1 MSATDIT
8 DRPRN
13 AQPTDRVTSSTD
25 LALLRRA
32 LAHRSWCAEVGG
44 QPSNERLE
52 FLGDAVLG
60 WVVAEIAYRRHG
72 DLPEGKLTDLRK
84 SVVNAT
90 ALAEVAE
97 SIGLGEWLLL
107 GKGED
112 AAGGRQKPSILSDA
126 LEAVLGAV
134 YLDGGV
140 DAAKALVARLFSERL
155 EIAAGQ
161 LDRLDH
167 KTVLQELTAR
177 LYDTAPVYLLTESG
191 PDHSKTFKATVLV
204 DGTRIGCGRR
214 QVEEAGRAAGRVR
227 GVRRALRRELVVPE
241 LPEVETVRRGM
252 VSFVVGP
259 SHRARRGRSR
269 ADCSSHV
276 AASVD
281 RRPDGFDDHIDR
293 PSRQVHRLH
302 ARHRRCA

>member
-1 MSATDIT
+1 MSTDLT
-8 DRPRN
+8 GGLETLSRRLGYN
-13 AQPTDRVTSSTD
+13 FND

-44 QPSNERLE
+44 LPSNERLE

-84 SVVNAT
+84 SVVNAI

-97 SIGLGEWLLL
+97 SIGLGEHLLL

-112 AAGGRQKPSILSDA
+112 AAGGRRKSSILSDA

-140 DAAKALVARLFSERL
+140 DDAKALVERLFSGRL
-155 EIAAGQ
+155 VTAAGQ

-177 LYDTAPVYLLTESG
+177 LYDTAPVYLLTETG
-191 PDHSKTFKATVLV
+191 PDHSKTFTATVLV
-204 DGTRIGCGRR
+204 DGI
-214 QVEEAGRAAGRVR
+214 AL
-227 GVRRALRRELVVPE
+227 GVGEGKSKKLAEQQ
-241 LPEVETVRRGM
+241 
-252 VSFVVGP
+252 
-259 SHRARRGRSR
+259 
-269 ADCSSHV
+269 
-276 AASVD
+276 AASEA
-281 RRPDGFDDHIDR
+281 FDAL
-293 PSRQVHRLH
+293 S
-302 ARHRRCA
+302 AAT

>member
-1 MSATDIT
+1 VSTTEIATGLGILSRRLGYEFV
-8 DRPRN
+8 DR
-13 AQPTDRVTSSTD
+13 S
-25 LALLRRA
+25 LLRRA

-44 QPSNERLE
+44 EPSNERLE

-60 WVVAEIAYRRHG
+60 WVIAEIAYRRHN

-97 SIGLGEWLLL
+97 SIGLGQWLLL

-126 LEAVLGAV
+126 FEAVLGAV

-140 DAAKALVARLFSERL
+140 EAAKALVARLFSDRL
-155 EIAAGQ
+155 DVAAGQ

-167 KTVLQELTAR
+167 KTLLQELTAR

-204 DGTRIGCGRR
+204 
-214 QVEEAGRAAGRVR
+214 AGSALGAGE
-227 GVRRALRRELVVPE
+227 GKSKKLAEQQ
-241 LPEVETVRRGM
+241 
-252 VSFVVGP
+252 
-259 SHRARRGRSR
+259 
-269 ADCSSHV
+269 
-276 AASVD
+276 AASEAYD
-281 RRPDGFDDHIDR
+281 AL
-293 PSRQVHRLH
+293 SALE
-302 ARHRRCA
+302 